1 MDVNLLTVSNSKG
14 NISIRNEFNITVSY
28 LSDETKLVNVNI
40 TFDKIS
46 ESLYIIII
54 KLYINIY
61 TLYVI
66 EMSMVHNLILVIQ
79 NSVIFE
85 DKILLKTLNI
95 V

>member
-46 ESLYIIII
+46 ESLYI
-54 KLYINIY
+54 LLLNYIYIY
-61 TLYVI
+61 IYFICNRNVNG
-66 EMSMVHNLILVIQ
+66 S
-79 NSVIFE
+79 
-85 DKILLKTLNI
+85 
-95 V
+95 